1 MMQPWMKR
9 PSRMVEKYQPSFSNI
24 FPVSWTEQV
33 IIIRV
38 LKGIQ
43 LYSNPTSPTVGT
55 LRDSRFPCA
64 LRIILYY
71 LNFYA
76 GTFYQLSLSDK
87 TVYTVQYSYGAQKK
101 CKTFAIIRKYRWEKH
116 RKCS

>member
-71 LNFYA
+71 LNLYA

-87 TVYTVQYSYGAQKK
+87 TVYTVQYGAQKK

>member
-33 IIIRV
+33 IIINEYYR
-38 LKGIQ
+38 GH
-43 LYSNPTSPTVGT
+43 SCGNPASLTTKFEG
-55 LRDSRFPCA
+55 RHGRFPSA
-64 LRIILYY
+64 LRIILHY
-71 LNFYA
+71 LDSYA

-87 TVYTVQYSYGAQKK
+87 TVYTVQYGAQKK